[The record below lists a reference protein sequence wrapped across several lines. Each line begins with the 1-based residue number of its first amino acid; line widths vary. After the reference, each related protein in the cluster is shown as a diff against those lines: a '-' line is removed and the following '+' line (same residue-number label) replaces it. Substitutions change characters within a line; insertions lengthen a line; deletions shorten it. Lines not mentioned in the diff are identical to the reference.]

1 MWTTK
6 WCNCTRGCYDNL
18 DVIDFKDDNHDG
30 NATLSELTSINND
43 DNSFFLDLK
52 VKNNFLTNCAV
63 EFGHPA
69 FVCFKNGQR
78 AICNQIPETLRP

>member
-43 DNSFFLDLK
+43 DHSFFIDLK
-52 VKNNFLTNCAV
+52 VKNNFLTNCVV
-63 EFGHPA
+63 ELRIQLLYA
-69 FVCFKNGQR
+69 LRMVKEQFVTKY
-78 AICNQIPETLRP
+78 LKH